1 MEAPNWDMDEG
12 RYKYKINLVR
22 LPTVKRNE
30 EIRQSSYNAASTTR
44 SLQDFV
50 WLERAL
56 RAEYHGAMLVPLLS
70 LALWFD
76 TSKED
81 EDNASVS
88 SKTTV
93 SEGSRKMPPD
103 GNVTSQSIG
112 YLEDKMDGNERVETS
127 ILANWLSDIFNGVR
141 GNGELLLLGRVDVS
155 ESEAVETFL
164 FRHTDLLKEPSR
176 MGRMSLNPCRASG
189 LGSPFNLFSILGGDR
204 EDGCNRSLFDNFL
217 ENPFT
222 CFGSETAGDKKDSEK
237 LSFSKMCASGA
248 TGIKGCNENMSVA
261 SLEDD
266 FAGFQMSSSAI
277 ATHSELLEAERDLI
291 ASHIRCTT
299 VAMTKVHALA
309 KDEAYVGQCW
319 KRFAISLSNLFSVE
333 KDLETA
339 HIGDQIKCS
348 KKNQPFRKLRKSAVD
363 DGLRILAREKV
374 DRARPCLAT
383 LKAMMNSYYADLNSV
398 VPAFKEYR

>member
-1 MEAPNWDMDEG
+1 MDEG
-12 RYKYKINLVR
+12 RFKYKINMVR

-30 EIRQSSYNAASTTR
+30 DIRQSSYNVANTTR

-70 LALWFD
+70 LALWFN
-76 TSKED
+76 TSKDE
-81 EDNASVS
+81 EDNASVT

-93 SEGSRKMPPD
+93 SDGSRMMPPD

-112 YLEDKMDGNERVETS
+112 YLEDKMDKNEIVDTS

-141 GNGELLLLGRVDVS
+141 GDGEWILHGRGDVA

-164 FRHTDLLKEPSR
+164 FRHTELLKEPSR
-176 MGRMSLNPCRASG
+176 MGRIDINPCRASG

-217 ENPFT
+217 ENPFA
-222 CFGSETAGDKKDSEK
+222 CFGSETAATRQDSEK
-237 LSFSKMCASGA
+237 LTLSKMCSSGA
-248 TGIKGCNENMSVA
+248 TGVPGIKGCNSNLSTG
-261 SLEDD
+261 SIEDD
-266 FAGFQMSSSAI
+266 FAGFQMSSSTI

-291 ASHIRCTT
+291 ASHIRCST
-299 VAMTKVHALA
+299 VAMTKVNSLA

-319 KRFAISLSNLFSVE
+319 KRLAISLSNLFSVE

-339 HIGDQIKCS
+339 HIGDQIKSS
-348 KKNQPFRKLRKSAVD
+348 KKNQPFRKLRKTAVD
-363 DGLRILAREKV
+363 DGLRILARGKV
-374 DRARPCLAT
+374 DRARPSLAT
-383 LKAMMNSYYADLNSV
+383 LRAMMDAYYADLNSV